1 METQQELI
9 SQQIHLLGNMLG
21 EVLIEQEGQALF
33 DRVEEVRA
41 LTKAMRQGDEAA
53 EAALQQ
59 VVEALSLDE
68 AYGVVKA
75 FASYFQLVNLAEEQ
89 ARVRALRNRARANHS
104 DGDPMRETISAAIMD
119 LQRQGVTAGQV
130 QQLLDRLLVM
140 PVITAHP
147 TEAKRRTVMVKLARI
162 AGKLH
167 ELDTVALTPDEWTAA
182 IDLIAEEIAS
192 LWQTDETRTHQ
203 PSVLDEVRNS
213 LYYIEHTLFELAP
226 QLYIEMRRAL
236 AEAYP
241 GHDFSLAPFV
251 HIGSWVGGDRDGNP
265 FVTLAVTEET
275 LRTQKALALR
285 LYRAVIDAMYGVLS
299 TSERFGVS
307 GELRASL
314 SADAA
319 LFPVEAQRF
328 AARYPGQPYRQKMA
342 FVYQKLLATEEGSSR
357 PWRADRLAHPVE
369 YGSAEQFLQDLRL
382 MQDSLAQHRGARMA
396 GGRLQDLITQ
406 VETFGF
412 HLATLDIR
420 QHSERHASAVAE
432 LLGRYGLVAS
442 YGDLSEHQRHDLL
455 TAELYNPRP
464 LTPARLDFSPATNET
479 VELFR
484 LIRRAHERL
493 GPRAIDS
500 YIISMTAGAS
510 DVLIVLLLAQDA
522 GVADSLDIVP
532 LFETVRDLENAGAVM
547 EALFTNP
554 VYLAHLRAR
563 GMRQQVMIGYSDSNK
578 DGGFL
583 AANWALHRT
592 QRALVTVCRRH
603 GVALTLF
610 HGRGG
615 TIGRGGG
622 PTNEAIL
629 AQPSGSVRGS
639 IKITEQG
646 EVVADRFA
654 NPHIA
659 NRYLGQ
665 VCNAVLRAA
674 HRSDQGSEIPA
685 DWSRAL
691 DELASRAEIVYR
703 QLVHDNPVLVAY
715 FHAATPIAEISQLNI
730 GSRPARRKAGAQ
742 IADLRAI
749 PWVFA
754 WTQTRVNLPGWF
766 GLGTAFSQW
775 AGDPLEPD
783 ADRDRWTLLA
793 EMYRDWA
800 FFRTTIDNAQMSLRK
815 ADMHI
820 ARLYAGLADEATRQE
835 IFPRISA
842 EYEITER
849 ALLHITGH
857 DQLLD
862 NERWL
867 QTAIR
872 LRNPYVDPMNYIQ
885 VALLRRLRHT
895 GDPDEAEALRSVI
908 LLSVNGIAAGLRN
921 TG

>member
-1 METQQELI
+1 
-9 SQQIHLLGNMLG
+9 
-21 EVLIEQEGQALF
+21 
-33 DRVEEVRA
+33 
-41 LTKAMRQGDEAA
+41 
-53 EAALQQ
+53 
-59 VVEALSLDE
+59 
-68 AYGVVKA
+68 
-75 FASYFQLVNLAEEQ
+75 
-89 ARVRALRNRARANHS
+89 
-104 DGDPMRETISAAIMD
+104 
-119 LQRQGVTAGQV
+119 
-130 QQLLDRLLVM
+130 
-140 PVITAHP
+140 
-147 TEAKRRTVMVKLARI
+147 
-162 AGKLH
+162 
-167 ELDTVALTPDEWTAA
+167 
-182 IDLIAEEIAS
+182 
-192 LWQTDETRTHQ
+192 
-203 PSVLDEVRNS
+203 
-213 LYYIEHTLFELAP
+213 
-226 QLYIEMRRAL
+226 
-236 AEAYP
+236 
-241 GHDFSLAPFV
+241 
-251 HIGSWVGGDRDGNP
+251 
-265 FVTLAVTEET
+265 
-275 LRTQKALALR
+275 
-285 LYRAVIDAMYGVLS
+285 
-299 TSERFGVS
+299 
-307 GELRASL
+307 
-314 SADAA
+314 
-319 LFPVEAQRF
+319 
-328 AARYPGQPYRQKMA
+328 
-342 FVYQKLLATEEGSSR
+342 
-357 PWRADRLAHPVE
+357 
-369 YGSAEQFLQDLRL
+369 
-382 MQDSLAQHRGARMA
+382 
-396 GGRLQDLITQ
+396 
-406 VETFGF
+406 
-412 HLATLDIR
+412 
-420 QHSERHASAVAE
+420 
-432 LLGRYGLVAS
+432 
-442 YGDLSEHQRHDLL
+442 
-455 TAELYNPRP
+455 
-464 LTPARLDFSPATNET
+464 
-479 VELFR
+479 
-484 LIRRAHERL
+484 
-493 GPRAIDS
+493 
-500 YIISMTAGAS
+500 
-510 DVLIVLLLAQDA
+510 
-522 GVADSLDIVP
+522 
-532 LFETVRDLENAGAVM
+532 
-547 EALFTNP
+547 
-554 VYLAHLRAR
+554 
-563 GMRQQVMIGYSDSNK
+563 MRQQVMIGYSDSNK

-766 GLGTAFSQW
+766 GLGTAFNQW

-783 ADRDRWTLLA
+783 ADRDRWALLA
-793 EMYRDWA
+793 DMYRDWA

-820 ARLYAGLADEATRQE
+820 AQLYAGLADEATRQE

>member
-1 METQQELI
+1 MDNSQDLI

-21 EVLIEQEGQALF
+21 EVLIEQEGQPLF

-41 LTKAMRQGDEAA
+41 LTKAMRLGDESA
-53 EAALQQ
+53 EASLQQ
-59 VVEALSLDE
+59 IVESLSLSE

-89 ARVRALRNRARANHS
+89 ARVRALRSRAQSGEPLN
-104 DGDPMRETISAAIMD
+104 ETITAAVTELSRRGLAAD
-119 LQRQGVTAGQV
+119 QLQA
-130 QQLLDRLLVM
+130 LIDRLAIM

-147 TEAKRRTVMVKLARI
+147 TEAKRRTIMVKLGRLA
-162 AGKLH
+162 AKLH
-167 ELDTVALTPDEWTAA
+167 EIDTVTLTPDEWADA
-182 IDLIAEEIAS
+182 IDLITEEIAS
-192 LWQTDETRTHQ
+192 LWQTEETRTRQ
-203 PSVLDEVRNS
+203 PTVLDEVRNN
-213 LYYIEHTLFELAP
+213 LYYLEHTLFELAP
-226 QLYIEMRRAL
+226 RLHVELHRAL
-236 AEAYP
+236 AAIYP
-241 GHDFSLAPFV
+241 GDAFQVAPFV
-251 HIGSWVGGDRDGNP
+251 RIGSWVGGDRDGNP
-265 FVTLAVTEET
+265 FVSIAVTEET

-285 LYRAVIDAMYGVLS
+285 LYRAAIDRMYGVLS
-299 TSERFGVS
+299 SSERFGVS
-307 GELRASL
+307 DGLRASL
-314 SADAA
+314 AADAMR
-319 LFPVEAQRF
+319 FPAEAVRF
-328 AARYPGQPYRQKMA
+328 EQRYPGQLYRQKMA
-342 FVYQKLLATEEGSSR
+342 FIYQKLLATEEGAAR
-357 PWRADRLAHPVE
+357 PWRADRLSRPTE
-369 YGSAEQFLQDLRL
+369 YGSAGEFLDDLRL
-382 MQDSLAQHRGARMA
+382 MQSSLAQHRGARMA
-396 GGRLQDLITQ
+396 RGRLQRLITQ

-432 LLGRYGLVAS
+432 LLGRYGLVATYS
-442 YGDLSEHQRHDLL
+442 DLSEHQRHDLL

-464 LTPARLDFSPATNET
+464 LTPARLDFSPETNET
-479 VELFR
+479 IELFR

-510 DVLIVLLLAQDA
+510 DVLAVLLMAQDT
-522 GVADSLDIVP
+522 GVADQLDIVP
-532 LFETVRDLENAGAVM
+532 LFETVRDLENAGRVM

-554 VYLAHLRAR
+554 VYAAHLLAR
-563 GMRQQVMIGYSDSNK
+563 GGRQQVMIGYSDSNK

-592 QRALVTVCRRH
+592 QRALVEVCDRH
-603 GVALTLF
+603 GVWLTLF

-629 AQPSGSVRGS
+629 AQPAGSVRGS
-639 IKITEQG
+639 VKITEQG

-659 NRYLGQ
+659 YRYLGQ
-665 VCNAVLRAA
+665 LCNAVMLASHQSDGVGSTPRAWMSA
-674 HRSDQGSEIPA
+674 MN
-685 DWSRAL
+685 
-691 DELASRAEIVYR
+691 ELAGLAEQMYR
-703 QLVHDNPVLVAY
+703 ELVHGNPALVAY

-730 GSRPARRKAGAQ
+730 GSRPARRKAGQQ
-742 IADLRAI
+742 IRDLRAI

-766 GLGTAFSQW
+766 GLGTALETW
-775 AGDPLEPD
+775 ASDDSG
-783 ADRDRWTLLA
+783 RWALLA

-800 FFRTTIDNAQMSLRK
+800 FFRTTVDNAQMSLRK

-820 ARLYAGLADEATRQE
+820 AQLYASLADEKVRE
-835 IFPRISA
+835 EVFPRISA
-842 EYEITER
+842 EYAR
-849 ALLHITGH
+849 AEQSVLRITGLGE
-857 DQLLD
+857 LLD
-862 NERWL
+862 NEQWL
-867 QTAIR
+867 QKAIR

-895 GDPDEAEALRSVI
+895 DDPDEAEALRSVI

>member
-1 METQQELI
+1 
-9 SQQIHLLGNMLG
+9 
-21 EVLIEQEGQALF
+21 
-33 DRVEEVRA
+33 
-41 LTKAMRQGDEAA
+41 
-53 EAALQQ
+53 
-59 VVEALSLDE
+59 
-68 AYGVVKA
+68 
-75 FASYFQLVNLAEEQ
+75 
-89 ARVRALRNRARANHS
+89 
-104 DGDPMRETISAAIMD
+104 
-119 LQRQGVTAGQV
+119 
-130 QQLLDRLLVM
+130 
-140 PVITAHP
+140 
-147 TEAKRRTVMVKLARI
+147 
-162 AGKLH
+162 
-167 ELDTVALTPDEWTAA
+167 
-182 IDLIAEEIAS
+182 
-192 LWQTDETRTHQ
+192 
-203 PSVLDEVRNS
+203 
-213 LYYIEHTLFELAP
+213 
-226 QLYIEMRRAL
+226 
-236 AEAYP
+236 
-241 GHDFSLAPFV
+241 
-251 HIGSWVGGDRDGNP
+251 
-265 FVTLAVTEET
+265 
-275 LRTQKALALR
+275 
-285 LYRAVIDAMYGVLS
+285 
-299 TSERFGVS
+299 
-307 GELRASL
+307 
-314 SADAA
+314 
-319 LFPVEAQRF
+319 
-328 AARYPGQPYRQKMA
+328 
-342 FVYQKLLATEEGSSR
+342 
-357 PWRADRLAHPVE
+357 
-369 YGSAEQFLQDLRL
+369 
-382 MQDSLAQHRGARMA
+382 
-396 GGRLQDLITQ
+396 
-406 VETFGF
+406 
-412 HLATLDIR
+412 
-420 QHSERHASAVAE
+420 
-432 LLGRYGLVAS
+432 
-442 YGDLSEHQRHDLL
+442 
-455 TAELYNPRP
+455 
-464 LTPARLDFSPATNET
+464 
-479 VELFR
+479 
-484 LIRRAHERL
+484 
-493 GPRAIDS
+493 
-500 YIISMTAGAS
+500 
-510 DVLIVLLLAQDA
+510 
-522 GVADSLDIVP
+522 
-532 LFETVRDLENAGAVM
+532 
-547 EALFTNP
+547 
-554 VYLAHLRAR
+554 
-563 GMRQQVMIGYSDSNK
+563 MIGYSDSNK